1 MHSDPTKY
9 HRPIEPT
16 QFAYS
21 NPYETLNPY
30 YGEIPPAPPPP
41 PKQHHIGIRVALAS
55 ILCLVVILGAVF
67 FGITHS
73 SAQQKVTQVTPTP
86 KPTPTIAPT
95 ATPTQVPTATPTPTP
110 VPTSPPIVSY
120 YASDIYNDFVANGL
134 GGLHPKNDTNWSC
147 CTYNPAG
154 GAVAWVDSA
163 SGYVLDIATFLNVH
177 NAEVDE
183 NDLFRQGYYA
193 NVVHACLL
201 SYDKTVPMSVIGK
214 YVQLMQTYCN

>member
-1 MHSDPTKY
+1 MDSDPTKY

-41 PKQHHIGIRVALAS
+41 PKQHHTGIRVALAS

-73 SAQQKVTQVTPTP
+73 SAQQKVTQVT
-86 KPTPTIAPT
+86 PTPTIAPT